1 MKESHIGQLDASAI
15 HPTASRLLT
24 AAALLNAPVDLD
36 ASIDLMN
43 MLWNVGVEPTW
54 AHLPAVASEAGAA
67 AEKLLHFHLGDIR
80 VMLSLANEPLR
91 PEKGTLPQH
100 SHYVAITIY
109 TPEDGD
115 KGESS
120 PRCAKSSRDFSK
132 SQTSPSTSK
141 KVIARRRNA
150 VLAHILLTQIADAL
164 MRDESAIGLY
174 RAELG
179 VVQPPAMIK
188 ELAPMLRQGQ
198 IPLPLWV
205 NIRIQ
210 TPDLTV
216 GRTLGL
222 PLFGHLDLEI
232 LESTRGV
239 ESVYA
244 ELGNIASYII
254 TSDSYLLPGQTLGS
268 ADDERISISQD
279 ISPLDKSPVIRIMY

>member
-1 MKESHIGQLDASAI
+1 MNESHIGQLGVSAI
-15 HPTASRLLT
+15 HPTAPRLLS

-36 ASIDLMN
+36 ASIKLMN
-43 MLWNVGVEPTW
+43 MLWNVGAEPKW
-54 AHLPAVASEAGAA
+54 AEFPAA
-67 AEKLLHFHLGDIR
+67 AISADAPAGKLLHFHLGDMQA
-80 VMLSLANEPLR
+80 MLSLVNEPLQ
-91 PEKGTLPQH
+91 PEKGSLPEH
-100 SHYVAITIY
+100 SHYVAMTIY
-109 TPEDGD
+109 TPEDTVNEEPSPNFA
-115 KGESS
+115 ESS
-120 PRCAKSSRDFSK
+120 RNSSEES
-132 SQTSPSTSK
+132 STPNPSRRAVT
-141 KVIARRRNA
+141 RRRNA

-164 MRDESAIGLY
+164 MRDEAAIGLY

-188 ELAPMLRQGQ
+188 ELAPLLRQGQ

-232 LESTRGV
+232 LESTRGA

-254 TSDSYLLPGQTLGS
+254 TGDSYLLPGQTLGS
-268 ADDERISISQD
+268 SDGEKISISQD
-279 ISPLDKSPVIRIMY
+279 LSPLDKSPVIRIMY